1 MKKKREK
8 WNGIQLQ
15 KISLKS
21 VSMVS
26 RMIRMASKH
35 FNIRFERLRQR
46 IIKVT

>member
-26 RMIRMASKH
+26 QMNDKDGFQA
-35 FNIRFERLRQR
+35 F
-46 IIKVT
+46 

>member
-8 WNGIQLQ
+8 LNGIQLQ

-26 RMIRMASKH
+26 QMNDKDGFQA
-35 FNIRFERLRQR
+35 F
-46 IIKVT
+46 